1 MLHGTSPFHRILLE
15 CQCTQSLFCINDKRA
30 AAIHREFVKKPS
42 SKSCF
47 LSMVQLKAWFG
58 TYQICQLLL
67 KHPWQQYIMDGSR
80 CSCRDVPPLPLHT
93 GRPCIIFPPEYSPTA
108 GLTCTTSP
116 LCAGKVW
123 SWPCAKP
130 SAYHLPVERQRVGH
144 QEDQV
149 WPFIN
154 AASALI
160 LAHTFI
166 TCHWREHG
174 WVPLPIVWTWQIGQL
189 MVVNTRETKGEGVK
203 TTLTKYSLCW

>member
-1 MLHGTSPFHRILLE
+1 MALHLSTESFWSVSVHNLCSVSMTNVQQLYV
-15 CQCTQSLFCINDKRA
+15 
-30 AAIHREFVKKPS
+30 REFVKKPS

-58 TYQICQLLL
+58 MYQICQLLL

-80 CSCRDVPPLPLHT
+80 CSCRDVPPLPPPHT
-93 GRPCIIFPPEYSPTA
+93 VRPCIIFPPEYSPTA

-123 SWPCAKP
+123 SRPCAKP

-149 WPFIN
+149 
-154 AASALI
+154 
-160 LAHTFI
+160 
-166 TCHWREHG
+166 
-174 WVPLPIVWTWQIGQL
+174 
-189 MVVNTRETKGEGVK
+189 
-203 TTLTKYSLCW
+203 